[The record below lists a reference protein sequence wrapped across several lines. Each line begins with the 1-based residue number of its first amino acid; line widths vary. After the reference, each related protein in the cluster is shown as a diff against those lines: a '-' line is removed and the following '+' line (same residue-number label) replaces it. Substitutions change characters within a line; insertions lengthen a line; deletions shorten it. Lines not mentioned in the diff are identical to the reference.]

1 MLVVQMQPQAVGDH
15 TRDVPHAENV
25 VGPTAPLVYPAPSWA
40 QRRCEAL
47 GPGHSLASSIVGNAD
62 FVALADR
69 PTNAKTACYGHG
81 SCNAQGNCVCGRSY
95 AGMRCQFNLAC
106 PAGYFSNASGL
117 AGASECQVSPAGSA
131 SAIGATAPTLC
142 APGSF
147 TADEGMGAC
156 ERCAAGSFQGA
167 EGATSCATCPRKAW
181 CAKGS
186 SVPTPCAAGTVGS
199 ATGLTL
205 PRECSDCAQG
215 MWCSAGEAIP
225 CAQGTWSSV
234 TRASTI
240 GVCVSC
246 PEHSTTL
253 RSASTELGSCRCDAG
268 RYLQADAEG
277 TCVLC
282 PTPGSRCNDPG
293 ITLDSLMLAPGYWRS
308 GNQSREPLLCPSYRG
323 VAGEERCIGGV
334 VGEAC
339 AGLLSGVYCASC
351 PPDFYLDG
359 GNGCSRCTGLTTG
372 SAIRIGVIASV
383 LMLLVLSRLDCT
395 CIPGSS
401 SIRTAL
407 DRLTARLSALAEGSG
422 LAAKLKQLI
431 TFYQMAGSVQSVFG
445 VTFPREVRSVLR
457 VLSFLSLNFFELDI
471 PIPTECM
478 SLGSF
483 LQRLLFMLLSPIGLL
498 VCTLPIAWWQLREAP
513 VAERG
518 PCLLILCA
526 LPMCLKVT
534 FVTFP
539 LVSAMAVQAFDCDTF
554 DNGESW
560 LRADYSLRCGSE
572 DGIDKQGTPQYG
584 VVKAVGFAC
593 VVLYAIGVPLLF
605 LGLLMSCRKQLT
617 RREPATPLSASLSC
631 LCSEYR
637 KRFFFW
643 EVVESL
649 KKLFFVSLLRLAP
662 VVQSGAQGGIAQL
675 LVALMVALALTMCQ
689 LSAAPYLRPTDNL
702 LSVLSGVA
710 YCILLLGALTLNL
723 SSIAEALGD
732 QLSSQLQGKISVS
745 AGPMLIVLLCSTLV
759 SLLFSFA
766 VCLREA
772 LFDLRQ
778 PKLRFTATSGLV
790 HLPLQPGKTHH
801 IFISHA
807 WGSAQ
812 DQARVLRARLRAI
825 APGLQVWLDVEDL
838 VDISKLEEAVDVM
851 QAVLVIVS
859 SGCE

>member
-1 MLVVQMQPQAVGDH
+1 MLVVQMQPQAVGDY
-15 TRDVPHAENV
+15 TRDVPHAERV

-40 QRRCEAL
+40 RRRCEAL

-69 PTNAKTACYGHG
+69 PTNAKTACYDHG
-81 SCNAQGNCVCGRSY
+81 SCNAQGSCVCDRSY
-95 AGMRCQFNLAC
+95 AGLRCQFNLAC

-117 AGASECQVSPAGSA
+117 
-131 SAIGATAPTLC
+131 
-142 APGSF
+142 
-147 TADEGMGAC
+147 
-156 ERCAAGSFQGA
+156 
-167 EGATSCATCPRKAW
+167 CATCPRKAW
-181 CAKGS
+181 CAEGS
-186 SVPTPCAAGTVGS
+186 SVPTPCPAGTVGN

-205 PRECSDCAQG
+205 PTECSDCAQG
-215 MWCSAGEAIP
+215 MWCNAGEAIP
-225 CAQGTWSSV
+225 CAQGTWSSA

-253 RSASTELGSCRCDAG
+253 QLASTELGSCRCEAG
-268 RYLQADAEG
+268 RYLQEADAEG

-282 PTPGSRCNDPG
+282 PQPGSRCNAPG

-323 VAGEERCIGGV
+323 VAGEERCVGGV

-359 GNGCSRCTGLTTG
+359 GNGNGCSRCTGLTTG

-383 LMLLVLSRLDCT
+383 LLLLVLSRLDWT

-407 DRLTARLSALAEGSG
+407 ARLTARLYALVEASG

-457 VLSFLSLNFFELDI
+457 VFSFLSLNLFELDV

-498 VCTLPIAWWQLREAP
+498 VCTLPIAWWQLRKAP

-518 PCLLILCA
+518 PCVLILCA
-526 LPMCLKVT
+526 LPMGLKVI
-534 FVTFP
+534 FVAFP

-560 LRADYSLRCGSE
+560 LRADYSLRCGSISE
-572 DGIDKQGTPQYG
+572 NGVHMQGTPQHG
-584 VVKAVGFAC
+584 VIKAVGYAC
-593 VVLYAIGVPLLF
+593 VVLYAIGVPLFF

-662 VVQSGAQGGIAQL
+662 VVHSAQGGIEQL

-689 LSAAPYLRPTDNL
+689 LSAAPYLRPTDNF
-702 LSVLSGVA
+702 LSVLSAVA
-710 YCILLLGALTLNL
+710 YCVLLLGAITLKL
-723 SSIAEALGD
+723 SSIAEELGD
-732 QLSSQLQGKISVS
+732 QLSRQLQGKISVS

-759 SLLFSFA
+759 SLLFSLA

-859 SGCE
+859 SGCQ

>member
-1 MLVVQMQPQAVGDH
+1 M
-15 TRDVPHAENV
+15 
-25 VGPTAPLVYPAPSWA
+25 
-40 QRRCEAL
+40 
-47 GPGHSLASSIVGNAD
+47 
-62 FVALADR
+62 
-69 PTNAKTACYGHG
+69 
-81 SCNAQGNCVCGRSY
+81 
-95 AGMRCQFNLAC
+95 
-106 PAGYFSNASGL
+106 
-117 AGASECQVSPAGSA
+117 
-131 SAIGATAPTLC
+131 
-142 APGSF
+142 
-147 TADEGMGAC
+147 
-156 ERCAAGSFQGA
+156 
-167 EGATSCATCPRKAW
+167 
-181 CAKGS
+181 
-186 SVPTPCAAGTVGS
+186 
-199 ATGLTL
+199 
-205 PRECSDCAQG
+205 
-215 MWCSAGEAIP
+215 
-225 CAQGTWSSV
+225 
-234 TRASTI
+234 
-240 GVCVSC
+240 
-246 PEHSTTL
+246 
-253 RSASTELGSCRCDAG
+253 
-268 RYLQADAEG
+268 
-277 TCVLC
+277 
-282 PTPGSRCNDPG
+282 
-293 ITLDSLMLAPGYWRS
+293 
-308 GNQSREPLLCPSYRG
+308 
-323 VAGEERCIGGV
+323 

-359 GNGCSRCTGLTTG
+359 GNGCSRCSTGLTTG

-383 LMLLVLSRLDCT
+383 LLLLVLSRLDWT

-407 DRLTARLSALAEGSG
+407 ARLTARLYALVEASG

-457 VLSFLSLNFFELDI
+457 VFSFLSLNLFELDV

-498 VCTLPIAWWQLREAP
+498 VCTLPIAWWQLRKAP

-518 PCLLILCA
+518 PCVLILCA
-526 LPMCLKVT
+526 LPMGLKVI
-534 FVTFP
+534 FVAFP

-560 LRADYSLRCGSE
+560 LRADYSLRCGSISE
-572 DGIDKQGTPQYG
+572 NGIHMQGTPQHG
-584 VVKAVGFAC
+584 VIKAVGYAC
-593 VVLYAIGVPLLF
+593 VVLYAIGVPLFF

-662 VVQSGAQGGIAQL
+662 VVHSAQGGIEQL

-689 LSAAPYLRPTDNL
+689 LSAAPYLRPTDNF
-702 LSVLSGVA
+702 LSVLSAVA
-710 YCILLLGALTLNL
+710 YCVLLLGAITLKL
-723 SSIAEALGD
+723 SSIAEELGD
-732 QLSSQLQGKISVS
+732 QLSRQLQGKISVS

-759 SLLFSFA
+759 SLLFSLA

-859 SGCE
+859 SGCQ

>member
-1 MLVVQMQPQAVGDH
+1 MLVVQMQPQAVGDY
-15 TRDVPHAENV
+15 TRDVPHAERV

-40 QRRCEAL
+40 RRRCEAL

-69 PTNAKTACYGHG
+69 PTNAKTACYDHG
-81 SCNAQGNCVCGRSY
+81 SCNAQGSCVCDRSY
-95 AGMRCQFNLAC
+95 AGLRCQFNLAC

-117 AGASECQVSPAGSA
+117 
-131 SAIGATAPTLC
+131 
-142 APGSF
+142 
-147 TADEGMGAC
+147 
-156 ERCAAGSFQGA
+156 
-167 EGATSCATCPRKAW
+167 CATCPRKAW
-181 CAKGS
+181 CAEGS
-186 SVPTPCAAGTVGS
+186 SVPTPCPAGTVGN

-205 PRECSDCAQG
+205 PTECSDCAQG

-225 CAQGTWSSV
+225 CAQGTWSSA

-253 RSASTELGSCRCDAG
+253 QLASTELGSCRCEAG
-268 RYLQADAEG
+268 RFLQADAEG

-282 PTPGSRCNDPG
+282 PQPGSRCNAPG

-323 VAGEERCIGGV
+323 VAGEERCVGGV

-359 GNGCSRCTGLTTG
+359 GNGCSRCSTGLTTG

-383 LMLLVLSRLDCT
+383 LLLLVLSRLDWT

-407 DRLTARLSALAEGSG
+407 ARLTARLYALVEASG

-457 VLSFLSLNFFELDI
+457 VFSFLSLNLFELDV

-498 VCTLPIAWWQLREAP
+498 VCTLPIAWWQLRKAP

-518 PCLLILCA
+518 PCVLILCA
-526 LPMCLKVT
+526 LPMGLKVI
-534 FVTFP
+534 FVAFP

-560 LRADYSLRCGSE
+560 LRADYSLRCGSISE
-572 DGIDKQGTPQYG
+572 NGVHMQGTPQHG
-584 VVKAVGFAC
+584 VIKAVGYAC
-593 VVLYAIGVPLLF
+593 VVLYAIGVPLFF

-662 VVQSGAQGGIAQL
+662 VVHSAQGGIEQL

-689 LSAAPYLRPTDNL
+689 LSAAPYLRPTDNF
-702 LSVLSGVA
+702 LSVLSAVA
-710 YCILLLGALTLNL
+710 YCVLLLGAITLKL
-723 SSIAEALGD
+723 SSIAEELGD
-732 QLSSQLQGKISVS
+732 QLSRQLQGKISVS

-759 SLLFSFA
+759 SLLFSLA

>member
-1 MLVVQMQPQAVGDH
+1 MLVVQMQPQAVGDY
-15 TRDVPHAENV
+15 TRDVPHAERV

-40 QRRCEAL
+40 RRRCEAL

-69 PTNAKTACYGHG
+69 PTNAKTACYDHG
-81 SCNAQGNCVCGRSY
+81 SCNAQGSCVCDRSY
-95 AGMRCQFNLAC
+95 AGLRCQFNLAC

-117 AGASECQVSPAGSA
+117 
-131 SAIGATAPTLC
+131 
-142 APGSF
+142 
-147 TADEGMGAC
+147 
-156 ERCAAGSFQGA
+156 
-167 EGATSCATCPRKAW
+167 CATCPRKAW
-181 CAKGS
+181 CAEGS
-186 SVPTPCAAGTVGS
+186 SVPTPCPAGTVGN

-205 PRECSDCAQG
+205 PTECSDCAQG

-225 CAQGTWSSV
+225 CAQGTWSSA

-253 RSASTELGSCRCDAG
+253 QLASTELGSCRCEAG
-268 RYLQADAEG
+268 RFLQADAEG

-282 PTPGSRCNDPG
+282 PQPGSRCNAPG

-323 VAGEERCIGGV
+323 VAGEERCVGGV

-359 GNGCSRCTGLTTG
+359 GNGNGCSRCTGLTTG

-383 LMLLVLSRLDCT
+383 LLLLVLSRLDWT

-407 DRLTARLSALAEGSG
+407 ARLTARLYALVEASG

-457 VLSFLSLNFFELDI
+457 VFSFLSLNLFELDM

-498 VCTLPIAWWQLREAP
+498 VCTLPIAWWQLRKAP

-518 PCLLILCA
+518 PCVLILCA
-526 LPMCLKVT
+526 LPMGLKVI
-534 FVTFP
+534 FVAFP

-560 LRADYSLRCGSE
+560 LRADYSLRCGSISE
-572 DGIDKQGTPQYG
+572 NGVHMQGTPQHG
-584 VVKAVGFAC
+584 VVKAVGYAC
-593 VVLYAIGVPLLF
+593 VVLYAIGVPLFF

-662 VVQSGAQGGIAQL
+662 VVHSAQGGIEQL

-689 LSAAPYLRPTDNL
+689 LSAAPYLRPTDNF
-702 LSVLSGVA
+702 LSVLSAVA
-710 YCILLLGALTLNL
+710 YCVLLLGAITLKL
-723 SSIAEALGD
+723 SSIAEELGD
-732 QLSSQLQGKISVS
+732 QLSRQLQGKISVS

-759 SLLFSFA
+759 SLLFSLA